1 MAKKKTYMI
10 PSADVQN
17 LVMEGM
23 IASSPSSDKD
33 VNISDKVTED
43 DALMSRRRRGIWERS

>member
-17 LVMEGM
+17 LVMEGL

-33 VNISDKVTED
+33 VNISDEVTDD

>member
-1 MAKKKTYMI
+1 MAKKKTYVI

>member
-33 VNISDKVTED
+33 VNISDEVTED

>member
-33 VNISDKVTED
+33 VNISDEVTGD

>member
-1 MAKKKTYMI
+1 MEKKKTYMI

-23 IASSPSSDKD
+23 IASSPSYDKD
-33 VNISDKVTED
+33 VNISDEVTED

>member
-1 MAKKKTYMI
+1 MAKKKTYVI

-17 LVMEGM
+17 LVMEGL

-33 VNISDKVTED
+33 VNISDEVTDD

>member
-1 MAKKKTYMI
+1 MEKKKTYVI